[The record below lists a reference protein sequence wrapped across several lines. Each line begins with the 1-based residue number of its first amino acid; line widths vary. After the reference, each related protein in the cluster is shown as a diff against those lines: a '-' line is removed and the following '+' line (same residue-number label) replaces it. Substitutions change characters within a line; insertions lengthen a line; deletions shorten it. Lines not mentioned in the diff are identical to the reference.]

1 MELQNFFQLIVDYLL
16 ILLMVDLMLGS
27 CVLLYSRLSLRF
39 SLMRSRMAWLIGDLG
54 SLRLYTLGVDVSTA
68 FMSLSHKVTASPSSL
83 SCVVMFVSMLV
94 RLSFSVLC
102 SKSSFVFSNW

>member
-1 MELQNFFQLIVDYLL
+1 
-16 ILLMVDLMLGS
+16 
-27 CVLLYSRLSLRF
+27 
-39 SLMRSRMAWLIGDLG
+39 MAWLIGDLG

-68 FMSLSHKVTASPSSL
+68 FMSLSHKVTASSSSS

-102 SKSSFVFSNW
+102 SKSSFVLSNRQCGSVSGVFHLGGLSSEI

>member
-1 MELQNFFQLIVDYLL
+1 
-16 ILLMVDLMLGS
+16 MLGS
-27 CVLLYSRLSLRF
+27 CVLLYSHLSLRF

-54 SLRLYTLGVDVSTA
+54 SLRLYTLGVDVSIA
-68 FMSLSHKVTASPSSL
+68 FMSLSHKVTASSSSS

-102 SKSSFVFSNW
+102 SKSSFVLSNQ

>member
-1 MELQNFFQLIVDYLL
+1 
-16 ILLMVDLMLGS
+16 
-27 CVLLYSRLSLRF
+27 
-39 SLMRSRMAWLIGDLG
+39 MAWLIGDLG

-68 FMSLSHKVTASPSSL
+68 FMSLSHKVTASSSSS

-102 SKSSFVFSNW
+102 GKSSFVLSNR